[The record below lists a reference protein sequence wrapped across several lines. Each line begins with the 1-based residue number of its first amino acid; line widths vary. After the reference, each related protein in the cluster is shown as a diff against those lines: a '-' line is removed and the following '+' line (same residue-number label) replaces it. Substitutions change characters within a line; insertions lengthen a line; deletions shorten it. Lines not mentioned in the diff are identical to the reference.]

1 MSPIKTINLLI
12 YTSISLYKQFLYYLN
27 VRINKTYI
35 LYALKLYNMFME
47 KNKKPLNNIKVLDL
61 THMLSGPFGS
71 MILADLGCE
80 VIKIEPPQKG
90 EGTRR
95 LLENDP
101 DYSHN
106 GMGAYFYTLNRN
118 KKSVAIDLKNKKGI
132 EIFYKLVS
140 KADVVLSNFSA
151 GVTKKLKIDFDALKE
166 INPKII
172 TCTVSGFGETG
183 PNFQRPAFD
192 QIAQALG
199 GGMSIT
205 GLSAKDPMRAG
216 IPIGDL
222 GGGMFAV
229 MGIQAAII
237 SRNETGFGQHVD
249 ISMLDCQISMLN
261 YMATMH
267 TMSGIIPE
275 PIGNSHFV
283 HMPYDT
289 FLTKDYPI
297 VIAAVGDQFWQ
308 RLLKIFKDPE
318 LKNPVYEKA
327 FERQKD
333 KEKIAAIMQKELS
346 EETSQHWLHELE
358 KESVPCARVNNLEQA
373 INDEQIQ
380 YRKMVVDVPHPEGGS
395 VKVPG
400 NPIKLSSITDEQFT
414 SPPLLGEH
422 TKEILE
428 DWLDFKDEELI
439 ELDKQQ
445 IIDIKK

>member
-1 MSPIKTINLLI
+1 M
-12 YTSISLYKQFLYYLN
+12 
-27 VRINKTYI
+27 NKDT
-35 LYALKLYNMFME
+35 
-47 KNKKPLNNIKVLDL
+47 KPLSNIKVLDL
-61 THMLSGPFGS
+61 THMLSGPYGS
-71 MILADLGCE
+71 MILADMGCD
-80 VIKIEPPQKG
+80 VIKIEPPLKG

-118 KKSVAIDLKNKKGI
+118 KKSVAIDLKNEEGL
-132 EIFYKLVS
+132 EIFYALIKEV
-140 KADVVLSNFSA
+140 DVVISNFSA
-151 GVTKKLKIDFDALKE
+151 GVTKKLKIDFDTLKK

-183 PNFQRPAFD
+183 PNFKRPAFD

-205 GLSAKDPMRAG
+205 GLSAQDPMRAG

-237 SRNETGFGQHVD
+237 NRSESGLGQHVD

-267 TMSGIIPE
+267 TMSGLIPE

-283 HMPYDT
+283 HMPYNT
-289 FLTKDYPI
+289 FHTKDFPI
-297 VIAAVGDQFWQ
+297 VIAAVGDQFWP
-308 RLLKIFKDPE
+308 RLLKIFKDPK
-318 LKNPVYEKA
+318 LKNPIYEKA
-327 FERQKD
+327 IERQKNK
-333 KEKIAAIMQKELS
+333 KEIENILQKELLNELS
-346 EETSQHWLHELE
+346 EYWLDALE

-373 INDEQIQ
+373 INDEQVQ
-380 YRKMVVDVPHPEGGS
+380 YRNMLVDVAHPEGGS

-400 NPIKLSSITDEQFT
+400 NPIKLSSYENEEYS

-422 TKEILE
+422 TKEVLQK
-428 DWLDFKDEELI
+428 WLNYSEEKLSKLHENKIIGLI
-439 ELDKQQ
+439 K
-445 IIDIKK
+445 

>member
-1 MSPIKTINLLI
+1 M
-12 YTSISLYKQFLYYLN
+12 TS
-27 VRINKTYI
+27 
-35 LYALKLYNMFME
+35 A
-47 KNKKPLNNIKVLDL
+47 KKPLGNVKVLDL
-61 THMLSGPFGS
+61 THMLSGPYGG
-71 MILADLGCE
+71 MILADLGCD
-80 VIKIEPPQKG
+80 VIKIEPPIKG

-101 DYSHN
+101 NYSVN

-118 KKSVAIDLKNKKGI
+118 KKSVAIDLKKDEGLK
-132 EIFYKLVS
+132 IFYRLVE

-151 GVTKKLKIDFDALKE
+151 GVTTKLKIDFDTLQK
-166 INPKII
+166 INPRII

-205 GLSAKDPMRAG
+205 GLSAQEPMRAG

-229 MGIQAAII
+229 MGIQAALIDRV
-237 SRNETGFGQHVD
+237 STGIGQNVD

-261 YMATMH
+261 YMATMQ

-283 HMPYDT
+283 HMPYNS

-297 VIAAVGDQFWQ
+297 VIAAVGDQFWP
-308 RLLKIFKDPE
+308 RLLKIFKNPE
-318 LKNPVYEKA
+318 LQDPIYETA

-333 KEKIAAIMQKELS
+333 KQKLESVIQKELLKENS
-346 EETSQHWLHELE
+346 DYWLEELE

-373 INDEQIQ
+373 IHDEQAQ
-380 YRKMVVDVPHPEGGS
+380 HRNMLVDVPHPEGGS
-395 VKVPG
+395 AKIPG
-400 NPIKLSSITDEQFT
+400 NPIKLSSVDKEEFLA
-414 SPPLLGEH
+414 PPLLGEH
-422 TKEILE
+422 TKDILK
-428 DWLDFKDEELI
+428 DWLDFSIEELM
-439 ELDKQQ
+439 ELDSQQ
-445 IIDIKK
+445 VIGIKK

>member
-1 MSPIKTINLLI
+1 M
-12 YTSISLYKQFLYYLN
+12 TS
-27 VRINKTYI
+27 
-35 LYALKLYNMFME
+35 A
-47 KNKKPLNNIKVLDL
+47 KKPLGNVKVLDL
-61 THMLSGPFGS
+61 THMLSGPYGG
-71 MILADLGCE
+71 MILADLGCD
-80 VIKIEPPQKG
+80 VIKIEPPIKG

-101 DYSHN
+101 NYSVN

-118 KKSVAIDLKNKKGI
+118 KKSVAIDLKKDEGLK
-132 EIFYKLVS
+132 IFYRLVE

-151 GVTKKLKIDFDALKE
+151 GVTTKLKIDFDTLQK
-166 INPKII
+166 INPRII

-205 GLSAKDPMRAG
+205 GLSAQEPMRAG

-229 MGIQAAII
+229 MGIQAALIDRV
-237 SRNETGFGQHVD
+237 STGIGQNVD

-283 HMPYDT
+283 HMPYNS

-297 VIAAVGDQFWQ
+297 VIAAVGDQFWP
-308 RLLKIFKDPE
+308 RLLKIFKNPE
-318 LKNPVYEKA
+318 LQDPIYETA

-333 KEKIAAIMQKELS
+333 KQKLESVIQKELLKENS
-346 EETSQHWLHELE
+346 DYWLEELE

-373 INDEQIQ
+373 IHDEQAQ
-380 YRKMVVDVPHPEGGS
+380 HRNMLVDVPHPEGGS
-395 VKVPG
+395 AKIPG
-400 NPIKLSSITDEQFT
+400 NPIKLSSVDKEEFLA
-414 SPPLLGEH
+414 PPLLGEH
-422 TKEILE
+422 TKDILK
-428 DWLDFKDEELI
+428 DWLDFSIEELM
-439 ELDKQQ
+439 ELDSQQ
-445 IIDIKK
+445 VIGIKK

>member
-1 MSPIKTINLLI
+1 M
-12 YTSISLYKQFLYYLN
+12 
-27 VRINKTYI
+27 NKNT
-35 LYALKLYNMFME
+35 
-47 KNKKPLNNIKVLDL
+47 KPLSNIKVLDL
-61 THMLSGPFGS
+61 THMLSGPYGS
-71 MILADLGCE
+71 MILADMGCD
-80 VIKIEPPQKG
+80 VIKIEPPRKG

-118 KKSVAIDLKNKKGI
+118 KKSVAIDLKNQEGL
-132 EIFYKLVS
+132 EIFYALV
-140 KADVVLSNFSA
+140 KEADVVISNFSA
-151 GVTKKLKIDFDALKE
+151 GVTKKLKIDFDTLKT

-183 PNFQRPAFD
+183 PDFQRPAFD

-205 GLSAKDPMRAG
+205 GLSAQDPMRAG

-237 SRNETGFGQHVD
+237 NRSESGLGQHVD

-267 TMSGIIPE
+267 TMSGLIPE

-283 HMPYDT
+283 HMPYNT
-289 FLTKDYPI
+289 FHTKDFPI
-297 VIAAVGDQFWQ
+297 VIAAVGDQFWP
-308 RLLKIFKDPE
+308 RLLKIFKDPQ
-318 LKNPVYEKA
+318 LKNPIYEKT

-333 KEKIAAIMQKELS
+333 KKEIEKIIQKELLNESS
-346 EETSQHWLHELE
+346 EYWLNQL
-358 KESVPCARVNNLEQA
+358 KNESVPCARVNNLEQA
-373 INDEQIQ
+373 INDEQVQ
-380 YRKMVVDVPHPEGGS
+380 YRNMLVDVAHPEGGS

-400 NPIKLSSITDEQFT
+400 NPIKLSSVENEEYS

-422 TKEILE
+422 TKEVLQK
-428 DWLDFKDEELI
+428 WLNYSEEKLSKLHDNEII
-439 ELDKQQ
+439 ELKNE
-445 IIDIKK
+445 

>member
-1 MSPIKTINLLI
+1 M
-12 YTSISLYKQFLYYLN
+12 TS
-27 VRINKTYI
+27 
-35 LYALKLYNMFME
+35 A
-47 KNKKPLNNIKVLDL
+47 KKPLGNIKVLDL
-61 THMLSGPFGS
+61 THMLSGPYGG
-71 MILADLGCE
+71 MILADLGCD
-80 VIKIEPPQKG
+80 VIKIEPPIKG

-101 DYSHN
+101 NYSVN

-118 KKSVAIDLKNKKGI
+118 KKSVAIDLKKDEGLK
-132 EIFYKLVS
+132 IFYRLVE

-151 GVTKKLKIDFDALKE
+151 GVTTKLKIDFDTLQK
-166 INPKII
+166 INPRII

-205 GLSAKDPMRAG
+205 GLSAQEPMRAG

-229 MGIQAAII
+229 MGIQAALIDRV
-237 SRNETGFGQHVD
+237 STGIGQNVD

-283 HMPYDT
+283 HMPYNS

-297 VIAAVGDQFWQ
+297 VIAAVGDQFWP
-308 RLLKIFKDPE
+308 RLLKIFKNPE
-318 LKNPVYEKA
+318 LQDPIYETA

-333 KEKIAAIMQKELS
+333 KQKLESVIQKELLKENS
-346 EETSQHWLHELE
+346 DYWLEELE

-373 INDEQIQ
+373 IHDEQAQ
-380 YRKMVVDVPHPEGGS
+380 HRNMLVDVPHPEGGS
-395 VKVPG
+395 AKIPG
-400 NPIKLSSITDEQFT
+400 NPIKLSSVDTEEFLA
-414 SPPLLGEH
+414 PPLLGEH
-422 TKEILE
+422 TKDILK
-428 DWLDFKDEELI
+428 DWLDFSIEELM
-439 ELDKQQ
+439 ELDSQQ
-445 IIDIKK
+445 VIGIKK

>member
-1 MSPIKTINLLI
+1 M
-12 YTSISLYKQFLYYLN
+12 IS
-27 VRINKTYI
+27 V
-35 LYALKLYNMFME
+35 
-47 KNKKPLNNIKVLDL
+47 KKPLGNIKVLDL
-61 THMLSGPFGS
+61 THMLSGPYGG

-80 VIKIEPPQKG
+80 VIKIEPPKKG

-101 DYSHN
+101 NYSVN

-118 KKSVAIDLKNKKGI
+118 KKSVAIDLKHDEGLQV
-132 EIFYKLVS
+132 FYELVK
-140 KADVVLSNFSA
+140 KADVILSNFSA
-151 GVTKKLKIDFDALKE
+151 GVTKKLKIDFDALKK

-172 TCTVSGFGETG
+172 TCTVSGFGESG

-205 GLSAKDPMRAG
+205 GLSAQEPMRAG

-237 SRNETGFGQHVD
+237 DRASSGLGQNVD

-261 YMATMH
+261 YMATMQ

-283 HMPYDT
+283 HMPYNS

-297 VIAAVGDQFWQ
+297 VIAAVGDQFWP
-308 RLLKIFKDPE
+308 RLLKIIKNPE
-318 LKNPVYEKA
+318 LQDPLYETTV
-327 FERQKD
+327 ERQKD
-333 KEKIAAIMQKELS
+333 KKKLEAIIQTELLKEDS
-346 EETSQHWLHELE
+346 DYWLTELE

-373 INDEQIQ
+373 INDVQVQ
-380 YRKMVVDVPHPEGGS
+380 HRNMLVDVPHPEGGS
-395 VKVPG
+395 AKIPG
-400 NPIKLSSITDEQFT
+400 NPIKLSSVENEEFLA
-414 SPPLLGEH
+414 PPLLGEH
-422 TKEILE
+422 TKEVLE
-428 DWLDFKDEELI
+428 DWLGFSEDDLMKLDE
-439 ELDKQQ
+439 QQ
-445 IIDIKK
+445 IIEIKR

>member
-1 MSPIKTINLLI
+1 
-12 YTSISLYKQFLYYLN
+12 
-27 VRINKTYI
+27 
-35 LYALKLYNMFME
+35 ME
-47 KNKKPLNNIKVLDL
+47 NNAKPLSDIKVLDL
-61 THMLSGPFGS
+61 THMLSGPYGS

-118 KKSVAIDLKNKKGI
+118 KKSVALDLKNQKGI
-132 EIFYKLVS
+132 KVFYELVK
-140 KADVVLSNFSA
+140 KADVVISNFSA
-151 GVTKKLKIDFDALKE
+151 GVTKKLKIDFDTLKT

-205 GLSAKDPMRAG
+205 GLSAQDPMRAG

-229 MGIQAAII
+229 MGIQTAII
-237 SRNETGFGQHVD
+237 NRSESGFGQHVD

-267 TMSGIIPE
+267 TMSGIVPK

-318 LKNPVYEKA
+318 LKNPIYEKA

-333 KEKIAAIMQKELS
+333 KEKIAAIMQDELS
-346 EETSQHWLHELE
+346 KQTSEHWLQKLE

-373 INDEQIQ
+373 INDEQVR
-380 YRKMVVDVPHPEGGS
+380 YRKMIVDVPHPEGGS

-400 NPIKLSSITDEQFT
+400 NPIKLSSLTDEQFT
-414 SPPLLGEH
+414 APPLLGEH
-422 TKEILE
+422 TKDIL
-428 DWLDFKDEELI
+428 DKWLNLAEEELI
-439 ELDKQQ
+439 ELEKQQ
-445 IIDIKK
+445 IIEIKK

>member
-1 MSPIKTINLLI
+1 M
-12 YTSISLYKQFLYYLN
+12 TS
-27 VRINKTYI
+27 
-35 LYALKLYNMFME
+35 A
-47 KNKKPLNNIKVLDL
+47 KKPLGNVKVLDL
-61 THMLSGPFGS
+61 THMLSGPYGG
-71 MILADLGCE
+71 MILADLGCD
-80 VIKIEPPQKG
+80 VIKIEPPIKG

-101 DYSHN
+101 NYSVN

-118 KKSVAIDLKNKKGI
+118 KKSVAIDLKKDEGLK
-132 EIFYKLVS
+132 IFYRLVE

-151 GVTKKLKIDFDALKE
+151 GVTKKLKIDFDTLQKK
-166 INPKII
+166 NPRII
-172 TCTVSGFGETG
+172 TCTVSGFGESG

-205 GLSAKDPMRAG
+205 GLSAQEPMRAG

-229 MGIQAAII
+229 MGIQAALIDRV
-237 SRNETGFGQHVD
+237 STGIGQNVD

-261 YMATMH
+261 YMATMQ

-283 HMPYDT
+283 HMPYNS

-297 VIAAVGDQFWQ
+297 VIAAVGDQFWP
-308 RLLKIFKDPE
+308 RLLKIFKNPE
-318 LKNPVYEKA
+318 LQDPIYETA

-333 KEKIAAIMQKELS
+333 KQKLESVIQKELLKENS
-346 EETSQHWLHELE
+346 DYWLEELE

-373 INDEQIQ
+373 IHDEQAQ
-380 YRKMVVDVPHPEGGS
+380 HRNMLVDVPHPEGGS
-395 VKVPG
+395 AKIPG
-400 NPIKLSSITDEQFT
+400 NPIKLSSVDKEEFLA
-414 SPPLLGEH
+414 PPLLGEH
-422 TKEILE
+422 TKDILK
-428 DWLDFKDEELI
+428 DWLDFSIEELM
-439 ELDKQQ
+439 ELDSQQ
-445 IIDIKK
+445 VIGIKK

>member
-1 MSPIKTINLLI
+1 M
-12 YTSISLYKQFLYYLN
+12 TS
-27 VRINKTYI
+27 
-35 LYALKLYNMFME
+35 A
-47 KNKKPLNNIKVLDL
+47 KKPLGNVKVLDL
-61 THMLSGPFGS
+61 THMLSGPYGG
-71 MILADLGCE
+71 MILADLGCD
-80 VIKIEPPQKG
+80 VIKIEPPIKG

-101 DYSHN
+101 NYSVN

-118 KKSVAIDLKNKKGI
+118 KKSVAIDLKKDEGLK
-132 EIFYKLVS
+132 IFYRLVE

-151 GVTKKLKIDFDALKE
+151 GVTKKLKIDFETLQK
-166 INPKII
+166 INPRII
-172 TCTVSGFGETG
+172 TCTVSGFGESG

-205 GLSAKDPMRAG
+205 GLSAQEPMRAG

-229 MGIQAAII
+229 MGIQAALIDRV
-237 SRNETGFGQHVD
+237 STGIGQNVD

-261 YMATMH
+261 YMATMQ

-283 HMPYDT
+283 HMPYNS

-297 VIAAVGDQFWQ
+297 VIAAVGDQFWP
-308 RLLKIFKDPE
+308 RLLKIFKNPE
-318 LKNPVYEKA
+318 LQDPIYETA

-333 KEKIAAIMQKELS
+333 KQKLESVIQKELLKENS
-346 EETSQHWLHELE
+346 DYWLEELE

-373 INDEQIQ
+373 IHDEQAQ
-380 YRKMVVDVPHPEGGS
+380 HRNMLVDVPHPEGGS
-395 VKVPG
+395 AKIPG
-400 NPIKLSSITDEQFT
+400 NPIKLSSVDKEEFLA
-414 SPPLLGEH
+414 PPLLGEH
-422 TKEILE
+422 TKDILK
-428 DWLDFKDEELI
+428 DWLDFSIEELM
-439 ELDKQQ
+439 ELDSQQ
-445 IIDIKK
+445 VIGIKK

>member
-1 MSPIKTINLLI
+1 M
-12 YTSISLYKQFLYYLN
+12 TS
-27 VRINKTYI
+27 
-35 LYALKLYNMFME
+35 A
-47 KNKKPLNNIKVLDL
+47 KKPLGNVKVLDL
-61 THMLSGPFGS
+61 THMLSGPYGG
-71 MILADLGCE
+71 MILADLGCD
-80 VIKIEPPQKG
+80 VIKIEPPIKG

-101 DYSHN
+101 NYSVN

-118 KKSVAIDLKNKKGI
+118 KKSVAIDLKKDEGLK
-132 EIFYKLVS
+132 IFYRLVE

-151 GVTKKLKIDFDALKE
+151 GVTRKLKIDFDTLQK
-166 INPKII
+166 INPRII

-205 GLSAKDPMRAG
+205 GLSAQEPMRAG

-229 MGIQAAII
+229 MGIQAALIDRV
-237 SRNETGFGQHVD
+237 STGIGQNVD

-261 YMATMH
+261 YMATMQ

-283 HMPYDT
+283 HMPYNS

-297 VIAAVGDQFWQ
+297 VIAAVGDQFWP
-308 RLLKIFKDPE
+308 RLLKIFKNPE
-318 LKNPVYEKA
+318 LQDPIYETA

-333 KEKIAAIMQKELS
+333 KQKLESVIQKELLKENS
-346 EETSQHWLHELE
+346 DYWLEELE

-373 INDEQIQ
+373 IHDEQAQ
-380 YRKMVVDVPHPEGGS
+380 HRNMLVDVPHPEGGS
-395 VKVPG
+395 AKIPG
-400 NPIKLSSITDEQFT
+400 NPIKLSSVDTEEFLA
-414 SPPLLGEH
+414 PPLLGEH
-422 TKEILE
+422 TKDILK
-428 DWLDFKDEELI
+428 DWLDFSIEELM
-439 ELDKQQ
+439 ELDSQQ
-445 IIDIKK
+445 VIGIKK